1 MLSKLDHQNYET
13 LNIKIRERFS
23 SQQWKRWKC
32 LCGRLRK
39 ASKEERPLEII
50 STMNGLLAE
59 KFNVKGLG
67 GDLTFE
73 ELLHTYICLTLRKN
87 KKQKVARND
96 DMIDF
101 LRDRFD
107 KPYHTLDHFS
117 QAFFQYDARDFI
129 KVQGVIVPRE
139 EKLLD
144 NFTVRILVTG
154 DYILSIQT
162 DAEKSGTRPKE
173 ATLLFAYGVLP
184 QVIIPEEIAGYKI
197 TELSDY
203 LFYCQ
208 RNLTELQI
216 PQSVKKIGAYACA
229 YCDSLLS
236 LIRYKNTFK
245 KRIPIKWDSTIEL
258 EKSTVF
264 IECDHLVNVPE
275 GFPLKELEI
284 PHQRWPYHFFT
295 NINIPNHYYDKKYY
309 DRKRIT
315 DYISLTSGA
324 FKAATECQRIGVAAF
339 RGSPISHFEGNEQLV
354 HIAPYAFR
362 ECEGLKKCD
371 LSKTKLERIEFATF
385 SRCTKLEILKLPL
398 TLRYISPSAFHM
410 CKNLR
415 DIKFGKAE
423 ESSNEYFR
431 IKDEILY
438 TSGMRTLIKSLK
450 ADITEEDLC
459 NTTVVHIVGNTFPFP
474 KLPEEKKKDENNQ
487 SQIQIP
493 DGITYIGEHFLEESK
508 LFNTI
513 KLPKTLMGIAQCAF
527 SADIQ
532 LDVDPK
538 NPFYKTERSL
548 LIYRSKCVVHV
559 YKKSVSKEPSLDKIT
574 KIKGGAF
581 KSVPIEKI
589 KDVGDLEVIEHY
601 AFEDNPEKSKPT
613 EDCFFPF
620 KEAKSL
626 EFIGRFAFAKCKNIK
641 KLDFNDQLRIL
652 ESNAFENC
660 TSLKEITFGKKIQVI
675 GENCYKDC
683 SALETINFSK
693 VKKVVIQKGAFPH
706 DERIEV
712 TLMNNP
718 KLQTFDDKGKSHFY
732 KEKNKIKSKILET
745 SDCSYLILSSFRLID
760 FFNTFIFSR
769 LNPLSPILTLC
780 HISIIN
786 LSDSLL
792 NTFIPV
798 LAFGFSIR
806 FSDCDIS

>member
-284 PHQRWPYHFFT
+284 PHQRWSYHFFT
-295 NINIPNHYYDKKYY
+295 NIYIPHHYYDKKYY
-309 DRKRIT
+309 DRKRTI
-315 DYISLTSGA
+315 DYILLTSKP
-324 FKAATECQRIGVAAF
+324 FKTATECQRIGVAAF
-339 RGSPISHFEGNEQLV
+339 RRSPISHFEGNEQLV

-362 ECEGLKKCD
+362 ECENLVECD
-371 LSKTKLERIEFATF
+371 LSETKLERIEFATF
-385 SRCTKLEILKLPL
+385 SRCTSLEILKLPL

-410 CKNLR
+410 CKKLR

-450 ADITEEDLC
+450 ANITEKDLC
-459 NTTVVHIVGNTFPFP
+459 NTPVVHIVGNTFPFP

-508 LFNTI
+508 HFNTI
-513 KLPKTLMGIAQCAF
+513 KLPRTLMGIAQCAF

-532 LDVDPK
+532 LDVDSK

-559 YKKSVSKEPSLDKIT
+559 YKKSVSKDPSLDKIT
-574 KIKGGAF
+574 KINGGAF

-601 AFEDNPEKSKPT
+601 AFEDNPGKTETT
-613 EDCFFPF
+613 EDSFFPF

-693 VKKVVIQKGAFPH
+693 VKKVVIQKGAFENCTSLKEITFGKKIQVIGENCYKGCSALETINFSKVKKVVIQKGAFPQGKQ
-706 DERIEV
+706 IEV

-718 KLQTFDDKGKSHFY
+718 KLQTFDDKGESHFY
-732 KEKNKIKSKILET
+732 TDKEKIKEKILET
-745 SDCSYLILSSFRLID
+745 SDCSYLILSSF
-760 FFNTFIFSR
+760 
-769 LNPLSPILTLC
+769 
-780 HISIIN
+780 
-786 LSDSLL
+786 
-792 NTFIPV
+792 
-798 LAFGFSIR
+798 
-806 FSDCDIS
+806 